1 MLQKEVSSIRLSN
14 GAGPGSNGTE
24 IPVSEPPAVE
34 THEPPSPPDRDPYRG
49 VVIVLL
55 AGAIAGIVGGVE
67 EGLKLGNPVL
77 IDAA

>member
-14 GAGPGSNGTE
+14 GDGPGSNGTE

-55 AGAIAGIVGGVE
+55 QEPSPAWWVGSRKDSSSAI
-67 EGLKLGNPVL
+67 LC
-77 IDAA
+77 